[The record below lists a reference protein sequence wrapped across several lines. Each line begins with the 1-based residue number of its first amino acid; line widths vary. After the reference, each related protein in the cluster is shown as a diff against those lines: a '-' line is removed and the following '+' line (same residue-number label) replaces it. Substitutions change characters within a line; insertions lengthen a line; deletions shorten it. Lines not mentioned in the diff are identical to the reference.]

1 MANCVARANALHIL
15 NTEKKYTKNKT
26 NKKHVVSN
34 DHFCAAHVNAI
45 PFRRTAVKTMM
56 TGAPDSNFKSKIPA
70 NRVSTHETTQRAR
83 QPATYASAI
92 VCMPFLEIRYRYTI
106 WYIIYWCVLYMYIC
120 AKIAGASLMKMNH
133 NRKTINRIITGDSE
147 YFCIIS
153 FFVFLFWFLT
163 VWSDRLLLRKYAL
176 DAFFFVS
183 FPIYFIPFRAPFM
196 QAANQTIQ

>member
-106 WYIIYWCVLYMYIC
+106 
-120 AKIAGASLMKMNH
+120 
-133 NRKTINRIITGDSE
+133 
-147 YFCIIS
+147 
-153 FFVFLFWFLT
+153 
-163 VWSDRLLLRKYAL
+163 
-176 DAFFFVS
+176 
-183 FPIYFIPFRAPFM
+183 
-196 QAANQTIQ
+196 